1 MPCDQNAVRDW
12 LPLIQ
17 AEYLEMPGL
26 KLTRPQVQR
35 LWALESRVCDA
46 VLEALVAADFLKV
59 TRQQAYV
66 LSEGAFHR
74 AA

>member
-1 MPCDQNAVRDW
+1 MSCDQNSVRDW

-26 KLTRPQVQR
+26 KLTRQQAQR
-35 LWALESRVCDA
+35 LWALPPDVCDA
-46 VLEALVAADFLKV
+46 LLETLVGADFLKV
-59 TRQQAYV
+59 TRQHAYV
-66 LSEGAFHR
+66 LSDGTGRR

>member
-1 MPCDQNAVRDW
+1 MSCDQNTVRDW

-35 LWALESRVCDA
+35 LWALDPDVCDA
-46 VLEALVAADFLKV
+46 LLEALVASDFLKV
-59 TRQQAYV
+59 TRQHAYV
-66 LSEGAFHR
+66 LSDGAAHK